1 MPQLY
6 ILTNVDITGRLCHQ
20 VSSRRFRTRWDERY
34 PPVCPSCGCLSRP
47 LSTEWW
53 ATELMAM
60 KDKIPATTPKVRGHS
75 SWPLL
80 LLFSFLSPSKL
91 LIFLFKEKL
100 LEDLLYHLSPSSLH
114 FHPFCL
120 WRRKFT
126 RSKIR
131 TVNSPIHPSWHRM
144 KLMRSRLHFRSHE
157 VVVTSVSK
165 WTQKTPWHLLD
176 NSLVFKLLRR

>member
-6 ILTNVDITGRLCHQ
+6 ILTNVDHMGRLCHQ

-60 KDKIPATTPKVRGHS
+60 QDKIPATTPKVRGHS

-91 LIFLFKEKL
+91 LLFLFKEKL

-120 WRRKFT
+120 WRRKLT
-126 RSKIR
+126 RSKTR
-131 TVNSPIHPSWHRM
+131 TVNSPFPDIGWNYHMIS
-144 KLMRSRLHFRSHE
+144 RSHFRSHE

-165 WTQKTPWHLLD
+165 LTQKTPWHPLD
-176 NSLVFKLLRR
+176 NTVVFKLLRR